1 MRIARLWMLSNNH
14 KYNENTLV
22 LWKWEPGRIK
32 NIFVVFAYWRP
43 REKQITIASNIFRIL
58 DGATI

>member
-22 LWKWEPGRIK
+22 LLKWEPGHIK
-32 NIFVVFAYWRP
+32 NIFGLCIRLL
-43 REKQITIASNIFRIL
+43 ETT
-58 DGATI
+58 GAADFYSFKHT

>member
-22 LWKWEPGRIK
+22 LWNWGPGRIK
-32 NIFVVFAYWRP
+32 NIFGLCIRLL
-43 REKQITIASNIFRIL
+43 ETT
-58 DGATI
+58 GAVDYYGFKHA

>member
-32 NIFVVFAYWRP
+32 NIFGLCIRLL
-43 REKQITIASNIFRIL
+43 ETT
-58 DGATI
+58 GAADYYSFKHT